1 VRSKWL
7 RILLVFLALLL
18 AVPLILAAAF
28 LIANRTNG
36 SIESGGQVRRYLL
49 HVPDKYDPETPAPLV
64 ISIHGF
70 AEWPAHQMQ
79 ISRWD
84 ELADEEGFLVVFP
97 SGTSFPL
104 RWSAHGQADLEQNP
118 LRDVEF
124 ISDLIDHLEQEYN
137 IDPNRIYANGL
148 SNGGGMSFMLS
159 CYRSDRIAA
168 IGTVAGAYLLPWE
181 SCQPDRPIPI
191 IAFHGV
197 ADPVVPFAGGPS
209 RSFDVPFPSIV
220 EWVAEA
226 AKRNG
231 CQSVVELPD
240 QGEVSGMGYTECSQN
255 AEVVFY
261 QVETGGHSW
270 PGGEPLPYWIAGNTT
285 QDVDATR
292 LMWQFFQEHPMRE

>member
-1 VRSKWL
+1 
-7 RILLVFLALLL
+7 
-18 AVPLILAAAF
+18 LILAAAF
-28 LIANRTNG
+28 LIANHTNDA
-36 SIESGGQVRRYLL
+36 IQSGGQVRHYLL
-49 HVPDKYDPETPAPLV
+49 HVPDSYDPETAAALV

-104 RWSAHGQADLEQNP
+104 RWSAHGQANLEENP
-118 LRDVEF
+118 LRDVVF

-168 IGTVAGAYLLPWE
+168 IGTVAGAYLLTWE
-181 SCQPDRPIPI
+181 SCRPDRPIPI
-191 IAFHGV
+191 IAFHGK
-197 ADPVVPFAGGPS
+197 ADPIVPFAGGPS

-220 EWVAEA
+220 EWVARA
-226 AKRNG
+226 AEHNG
-231 CQSVVELPD
+231 CQSGVELPD
-240 QGEVSGMGYTECSQN
+240 QGEVSGIRYAECREN

-292 LMWQFFQEHPMRE
+292 LMWQFFEDHPMRE